1 MHNVKI
7 LKVRRPEPALRP
19 LAFVLIGAVPVATAL
34 TLPVLPALYAL
45 WLEVAPPVPG
55 PAPRLANVQAQ
66 LA

>member
-1 MHNVKI
+1 
-7 LKVRRPEPALRP
+7 